1 MPAGRPTDYRAEYA
15 VQAEKLCMLGA
26 TDIQLAD
33 FFDVSEQTI
42 NAWKHAFPEFL
53 ESLKDGKENADNA
66 VVRSLYR
73 RATGYEFES
82 EKVFCVEGSIVRTP
96 IREFVP
102 PSDTAMIFWLKN
114 RKPKEWRDKQEL
126 ELTTDP
132 LADLLSEF
140 RSQYQAMPKTE
151 APDANS

>member
-15 VQAEKLCMLGA
+15 EQAEKLCLLGA

-33 FFDVSEQTI
+33 FFGVSEQTI
-42 NAWKHAFPEFL
+42 NAWKHAFPKFL

-82 EKVFCVEGSIVRTP
+82 EKVFCVEGSIVRAP

-140 RSQYQAMPKTE
+140 RAQYQAMPKTE
-151 APDANS
+151 TPDDSK